1 MFCAILTLFPGAVR
15 PYLDEAG
22 SKVIKPE
29 QIEGAVWAAV
39 IHEARGIAY
48 LQHSNHATCSGY
60 SLVDCDQARQDAVRS
75 VNAKVTALAPAINTQ
90 SFIWN
95 FNSGTDTMLKTYQG
109 DAYIFA
115 GVGLAQKAG
124 QKTFTLP
131 AGVHGTTV
139 TVVDENRTIPVTA
152 GKFTDSFAAES
163 SHHIYKV
170 SIS

>member
-1 MFCAILTLFPGAVR
+1 MILGVT
-15 PYLDEAG
+15 AG
-22 SKVIKPE
+22 
-29 QIEGAVWAAV
+29 AAV
-39 IHEARGIAY
+39 AGIAGAFFAVP
-48 LQHSNHATCSGY
+48 LIATANSMITAVARY
-60 SLVDCDQARQDAVRS
+60 SSPAAVPEPAHKVATIGFAR
-75 VNAKVTALAPAINTQ
+75 
-90 SFIWN
+90 F
-95 FNSGTDTMLKTYQG
+95 SGTDTMLKTYQG